1 MPTGSATPNLHSNN
15 DYSKHSAQLLHENSH
30 HHNSSHDDHE
40 FITIEAEELG
50 MGTQNQRVR

>member
-1 MPTGSATPNLHSNN
+1 MPTGSAAAYLHSNN

-40 FITIEAEELG
+40 FITIEAEELV
-50 MGTQNQRVR
+50 MATHHQRVR